1 MDKFSKETRSRI
13 MSSIRSRNTS
23 PELLLRRYLFKMGLR
38 YRIIYGKY
46 KIDIAFPRHKI
57 AVFVDGCFWHQ
68 CPQHSNVP
76 KSNSSYWV
84 PKLKKNVERDKE
96 RDVKLSEQG
105 WVSLRFWEHEIR
117 EDVKHC
123 ASKVRLELI
132 RISKIDEIN
141 QPSLF

>member
-1 MDKFSKETRSRI
+1 